1 MSEQQATAS
10 ERCEN
15 CGDPPDDEGD
25 FGTEADGSRSEQY
38 CRLCYRDGQFL
49 DSMPGRGD
57 ALHPR

>member
-1 MSEQQATAS
+1 MSEQQKANK
-10 ERCEN
+10 RCEI
-15 CGDPPDDEGD
+15 CGDPLDEGHI
-25 FGTEADGSRSEQY
+25 GTEADGSLSTQY